1 MTTDTSIDRL
11 RRGLHL
17 TENGLLVVAVLTM
30 VILAALQIVLRNL
43 LDSGQIWIEPLLR
56 SLVLWIGLL
65 GAVTASRDGSH
76 IAIDILTRALPDR
89 WRRSMQAAACV
100 FTTLVCG
107 AIAWHGVRYVLLEYE
122 FAGTAFAGVPT
133 WAVVTILPLA
143 FALIGLR
150 YALFAV
156 AFLRGRDP
164 FGQPES

>member
-1 MTTDTSIDRL
+1 MTTDTPIDRL

-17 TENGLLVVAVLTM
+17 TENGLLVVTVLAM

-43 LDSGQIWIEPLLR
+43 FGSGQIWIEPLLR
-56 SLVLWIGLL
+56 SLVLWVGLL
-65 GAVTASRDGSH
+65 GAVTASRDGRH

-89 WRRSMQAAACV
+89 WRRGLQAAACV
-100 FTTLVCG
+100 FTTLVCA
-107 AIAWHGVRYVLLEYE
+107 AIAWHGVRYVLLEYG

-143 FALIGLR
+143 FALIGMR
-150 YALFAV
+150 YALFAA

-164 FGQPES
+164 LGRPES

>member
-1 MTTDTSIDRL
+1 MATDKPIDRL

-17 TENGLLVVAVLTM
+17 TENGLLVVAVLAM
-30 VILAALQIVLRNL
+30 VILAALQIVLRNVFG
-43 LDSGQIWIEPLLR
+43 SGQIWIEPMLR

-76 IAIDILTRALPDR
+76 IAIDILTRALPDG
-89 WRRSMQAAACV
+89 WRRGLQAAACV

-107 AIAWHGVRYVLLEYE
+107 AIAWYGVRYVLLEYE

-143 FALIGLR
+143 FGLIGLR
-150 YALFAV
+150 YSLFAV

-164 FGQPES
+164 FGRPES

>member
-1 MTTDTSIDRL
+1 MTTDTPIDRL

-17 TENGLLVVAVLTM
+17 TENGLLVVAVLAM
-30 VILAALQIVLRNL
+30 VGLAALQIVLRNL
-43 LDSGQIWIEPLLR
+43 LGSGQIWIEPLLR
-56 SLVLWIGLL
+56 SLVLWVGLL

-89 WRRSMQAAACV
+89 WRRGMQATACA
-100 FTTLVCG
+100 FTTLVCA
-107 AIAWHGVRYVLLEYE
+107 AIAWHGVRYVLLEYG

-143 FALIGLR
+143 FTLIGLR

-156 AFLRGRDP
+156 AFLHGRDP
-164 FGQPES
+164 FGRPEP

>member
-1 MTTDTSIDRL
+1 MATDTPIERL
-11 RRGLHL
+11 RRALHL
-17 TENGLLVVAVLTM
+17 TENGLLVVAVLAM
-30 VILAALQIVLRNL
+30 VILAALQIVLRNVFG
-43 LDSGQIWIEPLLR
+43 SGQIWIEPVLR

-89 WRRSMQAAACV
+89 WRRGLQAAACV
-100 FTTLVCG
+100 FTALVCG
-107 AIAWHGVRYVLLEYE
+107 AIAWYGVRYVLLEYE

-143 FALIGLR
+143 FGLIGLR
-150 YALFAV
+150 YALFGA

-164 FGQPES
+164 FGRPES

>member
-1 MTTDTSIDRL
+1 MTTDRPIERL

-17 TENGLLVVAVLTM
+17 TENGLLVVAVLAM
-30 VILAALQIVLRNL
+30 VVLAAAQIVLRNL
-43 LDSGQIWIEPLLR
+43 FGSGQIWIEPLLR

-89 WRRSMQAAACV
+89 WRRGLQVAACA
-100 FTTLVCG
+100 FTVLVCA
-107 AIAWHGVRYVLLEYE
+107 AITWHGVRYVLLEYE
-122 FAGTAFAGVPT
+122 FAGTAFAEVPT

-143 FALIGLR
+143 FGLIGLR

-164 FGQPES
+164 FGRPES

>member
-1 MTTDTSIDRL
+1 MATDRPIERL

-17 TENGLLVVAVLTM
+17 TENGLLVVAVLAM

-43 LDSGQIWIEPLLR
+43 FGSGQIWIEPMLR

-89 WRRSMQAAACV
+89 WRRGLQAAACV

-107 AIAWHGVRYVLLEYE
+107 AIVWYGVRYVLLEYE

-143 FALIGLR
+143 FGLIGLR

-164 FGQPES
+164 FGRPES